1 MNRSEIKENFRPSIT
16 ANTDLYAVFG
26 HPVAHSLSPIMHNRA
41 FMTAGITAAY
51 MAFDVKDIQAAMN
64 AMRALGIKGASI
76 TIPHKV
82 DVIGALDELDPE
94 AQEIGAVNTV
104 LNSGGHLKGYNSD
117 GKGALLALESRTSL
131 NGKHVAII
139 GAGGAARA
147 IGCEIRQKAG
157 KLTIYNR
164 SRERGEALAQELEA
178 NFRPLEDS
186 ERIRCDILI
195 HTTSMGMFPDV
206 RKLAVNSKNLQAG
219 MVVMD
224 IVYTPLKTALIQ
236 EAEAKGCTTIDG
248 AAMFVYQGALQFQ
261 WWTGRKA
268 PVDDMR
274 AAVLEALQERSSEKD
289 NPCPSI

>member
-26 HPVAHSLSPIMHNRA
+26 HPVAHSLSPVMHNRA
-41 FMTAGITAAY
+41 FMTAGINAAY
-51 MAFDVKDIQAAMN
+51 MAFDVKDIKSAMD
-64 AMRALGIKGASI
+64 AMRTLNIKGASI

-82 DVIGALDELDPE
+82 DVIDSLDELDPE
-94 AQEIGAVNTV
+94 AQTIGAVNTV
-104 LNSGGHLKGYNSD
+104 VNSNGRLNGCNSD

-131 NGKHVAII
+131 SGKHVAII

-147 IGCEIRQKAG
+147 IGFEIRKKAG

-164 SRERGEALAQELEA
+164 SRKRGEALAQELEA
-178 NFRPLEDS
+178 DFRPLEDS

-195 HTTSMGMFPDV
+195 HTTSMGMFPNV
-206 RKLAVNSKNLQAG
+206 HKLAVNSKNLQAG

-248 AAMFVYQGALQFQ
+248 VAMFVYQGALQFQ

-274 AAVLEALQERSSEKD
+274 AAVLKALQERSSEKD

>member
-1 MNRSEIKENFRPSIT
+1 MNRTGINENFRTSIT

-26 HPVAHSLSPIMHNRA
+26 HPVAHSLSPVMHNRA
-41 FMTAGITAAY
+41 FMTEGINAAY
-51 MAFDVKDIQAAMN
+51 LAFDVKDIQAAMN
-64 AMRALGIKGASI
+64 AMRTLGIKGASI

-82 DVIGALDELDPE
+82 DVIAALDELDPE
-94 AQEIGAVNTV
+94 AQTIGAVNTV
-104 LNSGGHLKGYNSD
+104 MNSNGLLKGRNSD

-147 IGCEIRQKAG
+147 IGFEIRKKAG

-164 SRERGEALAQELEA
+164 SRKKGEALALDLEA
-178 NFRPLEDS
+178 DFRPLEDS
-186 ERIRCDILI
+186 EKIRCDILV
-195 HTTSMGMFPDV
+195 HTTSMGMFPNV
-206 RKLAVNSKNLQAG
+206 HKLAINSENLEPG

-224 IVYTPLKTALIQ
+224 IVYTPLKTALLR
-236 EAEAKGCTTIDG
+236 EAEARGCTTIDG
-248 AAMFVYQGALQFQ
+248 VAMFVHQGASQFQ

-268 PVDDMR
+268 PVDAMR
-274 AAVLEALQERSSEKD
+274 AAVLKALRERSSEKD

>member
-26 HPVAHSLSPIMHNRA
+26 HPVAHSLSPVMHNRA
-41 FMTAGITAAY
+41 FMTAGINAVY
-51 MAFDVKDIQAAMN
+51 MAFDVKDIKSAMD
-64 AMRALGIKGASI
+64 AMRTLNIKGASI

-82 DVIGALDELDPE
+82 DLIAALDELDPE
-94 AQEIGAVNTV
+94 AKEIGAVNTV
-104 LNSGGHLKGYNSD
+104 VNSGGHLKGCNSD

-147 IGCEIRQKAG
+147 IGFEIRKKAG

-164 SRERGEALAQELEA
+164 SPKRGENLAQELEA
-178 NFRPLEDS
+178 NFRPLEDC

-248 AAMFVYQGALQFQ
+248 AAMFVYQGALMFQ
-261 WWTGRKA
+261 WGPGRNA
-268 PVDDMR
+268 RGDDMR
-274 AAVLEALQERSSEKD
+274 AAVLKALLGQPSEKD